1 MGNYLN
7 VEDNFKKMELQLA
20 KGTRDFLPEEKIIR
34 DKIMDTLKDACET
47 FGFSPIET
55 PIIERYETLTAKF
68 AAGEE
73 SDAMKETFKFQDQGE
88 RSLGLRF
95 DLTVPF
101 SRFIAMNKNVLKM
114 PFKKYI
120 VGEVFRDGPLKAGRY
135 RQFTQFDPDIVGC
148 KEMVA
153 DAEVL
158 ALADYAFNK
167 LGFEFEIELNNKKI
181 LLGVLQDAGIDEGE
195 RFSVLVSV
203 DKLKK
208 IGANGVKQELKEKKY
223 EDKEINFILD
233 LLKKESSNE
242 ETLEK
247 LKKNVKSF
255 EGQEGIKEIEEIL
268 KYLKKFGVESVIFE
282 PSLARGLGYYTGPI
296 FEVFL
301 KNSSMTGSAAGGGRY
316 DKMIGDF
323 LGSTEEYP
331 AVGFSF
337 GVEVLFEAYKEKNKI
352 EKRTV
357 TELYVIPIG
366 VFEECFDMISSFR
379 QKGVKVDFDLL
390 RRGVS
395 KNLNYANAYG
405 IPFVAFIGSTE
416 LEQGK
421 LKLKNMKT
429 GEEKFVLV
437 DEAVEQII

>member
-1 MGNYLN
+1 
-7 VEDNFKKMELQLA
+7 
-20 KGTRDFLPEEKIIR
+20 
-34 DKIMDTLKDACET
+34 
-47 FGFSPIET
+47 
-55 PIIERYETLTAKF
+55 
-68 AAGEE
+68 
-73 SDAMKETFKFQDQGE
+73 
-88 RSLGLRF
+88 
-95 DLTVPF
+95 
-101 SRFIAMNKNVLKM
+101 MN
-114 PFKKYI
+114 
-120 VGEVFRDGPLKAGRY
+120 
-135 RQFTQFDPDIVGC
+135 
-148 KEMVA
+148 
-153 DAEVL
+153 
-158 ALADYAFNK
+158 
-167 LGFEFEIELNNKKI
+167 
-181 LLGVLQDAGIDEGE
+181 
-195 RFSVLVSV
+195 
-203 DKLKK
+203 
-208 IGANGVKQELKEKKY
+208 
-223 EDKEINFILD
+223 

-255 EGQEGIKEIEEIL
+255 EGQEGIKEIEEIFN
-268 KYLKKFGVESVIFE
+268 YLKKFGVKSVVFE

-301 KNSSMTGSAAGGGRY
+301 KNSSMTGSAAGGGRF

-323 LGSTEEYP
+323 LETTEEYP

-366 VFEECFDMISSFR
+366 VFEECFDIVSSFR

-429 GEEKFVLV
+429 GEEKFVSV
-437 DEAVEQII
+437 DEAINQIKSI